1 MNFMLR
7 SILLSFAFVTMLVA
21 PSRSA
26 AAQRLAPVAVQRLS
40 MSPTATAT
48 DASESAREGR
58 TRGQRVARGSL
69 IGFGVG
75 ALGGAAAF
83 AATYIVISNS
93 GKAHNPVTDI
103 ILGLSMTGAGAVI
116 GTLAGAVVGAT
127 SGP

>member
-1 MNFMLR
+1 MSRCLLV
-7 SILLSFAFVTMLVA
+7 SLSFIAMLLA

-26 AAQRLAPVAVQRLS
+26 AAQRLAPSGVQRLS
-40 MSPTATAT
+40 TTTSVVGTLT
-48 DASESAREGR
+48 DTNGASTGR

-83 AATYIVISNS
+83 GVTYIAISNS
-93 GKAHNPVTDI
+93 GKAHNEVTDI
-103 ILGLSMTGAGAVI
+103 IIGLSMTGAGALI
-116 GTLAGAVVGAT
+116 GTVVGAVVGAT